1 MEMENQNFPGAGL
14 TNGPEYVTG
23 AVSMLENDG
32 IVIHVTNDS
41 NQAESINVMI
51 YQNTGAGATVVI
63 DQAANLP
70 KTWTWGLGF
79 TVLPPQFS
87 SGEYWVRIR
96 TSSPN
101 LIPTVKFERSD
112 VGIWKSFVT
121 YRPGDFAI
129 FKYMGQNRY
138 RD

>member
-1 MEMENQNFPGAGL
+1 MEKFNFPGAGL

-23 AVSMLENDG
+23 AVSLLDNDG
-32 IVIHVTNDS
+32 IAIHVTNDS
-41 NQAESINVMI
+41 NQAGNIHVVI
-51 YQNTGAGATVVI
+51 YHNTGAGAIVVV
-63 DQAANLP
+63 DQGQNLP

-87 SGEYWVRIR
+87 SGEYWLRIQ

-101 LIPTVKFERSD
+101 LIPTAKFERND
-112 VGIWKSFVT
+112 AGIWKPFVT